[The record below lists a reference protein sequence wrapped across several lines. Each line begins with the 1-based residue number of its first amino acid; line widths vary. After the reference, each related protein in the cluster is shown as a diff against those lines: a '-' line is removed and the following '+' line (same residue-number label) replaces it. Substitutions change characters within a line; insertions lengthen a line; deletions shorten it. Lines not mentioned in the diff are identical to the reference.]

1 MSLLGK
7 RHTMLLLAAML
18 TAALACAAVLV
29 AAGSAAPANAQ
40 TIACDA
46 DPMTPDC
53 LAITD
58 VSPEPDATNVP
69 LEPAAASA
77 TFNQLINTEELGKII
92 RLINVDIGKR
102 VDGTEQYTFGTNE
115 LAIALANFKCG
126 TTYKVIVGGRGSR
139 AVRTDSGL
147 KIHEVPAGVTL
158 TKRGVASWKFDTVP
172 C

>member
-1 MSLLGK
+1 MSLLAN
-7 RHTMLLLAAML
+7 RPTMLLALML
-18 TAALACAAVLV
+18 TAAALACAAVLL
-29 AAGSAAPANAQ
+29 ARSAPAYSAEP
-40 TIACDA
+40 ACDA
-46 DPMTPDC
+46 DPATTDC
-53 LAITD
+53 LAVTD
-58 VSPEPDATNVP
+58 VSPEPNATDVP
-69 LEPAAASA
+69 LEPAAAIA
-77 TFNQLINTEELGKII
+77 TFNQLINIDHLGNII
-92 RLINVDIGKR
+92 RLINVDKGKR